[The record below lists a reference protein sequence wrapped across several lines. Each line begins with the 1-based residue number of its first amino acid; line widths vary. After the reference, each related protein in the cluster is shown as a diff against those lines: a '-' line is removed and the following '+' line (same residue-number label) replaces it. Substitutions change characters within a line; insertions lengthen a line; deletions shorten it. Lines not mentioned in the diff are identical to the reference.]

1 MADKISQIYTKAR
14 EKGVLTDGLTEDM
27 FREQTKT
34 DEGLRSFYDIATSK
48 GMKFHP
54 FDEFKERF
62 YGSSPSEE
70 STINTIS
77 TTDTQDTVPS
87 LVSEWKKKEEEKK
100 SAPFDIS
107 TDISG
112 MGMLDVI
119 TAKRASIDRTH
130 NQLNKALGMQLFDT
144 PATDLDAAM
153 AMERDAK
160 TPAEK
165 TNAFAKAWGEHT
177 EEGKAALSAAD
188 AAFNKKQEEF
198 INGWKHTDGYRELAT
213 RLQQGIANK
222 TISEEEANRQ
232 LGEAFLN
239 QYGNSLEAYR
249 ESLYSD
255 YMNQAQAAME
265 QSPHKIDVAGYGAQ
279 TAVKQNAALSSRIDK
294 EIERRNEEFAKAE
307 NERWEKES
315 VGERMLGAMVNDNT
329 LDTRKSAIS
338 AELRAA
344 QSYAKQAEDIVEAV
358 RSNRNFFADFGVS
371 FGKTITSADTWDFG
385 VGQLM
390 NSVALKN
397 AADKADKGAPLTKD
411 EELLL
416 EAAANYMA
424 VSMYYSDKVGRGT
437 KAGQT
442 TAASIPFMLEF
453 LLTAGVGS
461 AMANATTRGIT
472 RFATRMMGKK
482 MANKAVSIGTEVT
495 GKMIGDLAYAE
506 LLTNTFGT
514 PKVIEGTVSRVNG
527 TVMPTLN
534 DKANGF
540 EYAGRVGQQGVGEA
554 FWNAHS
560 DQFIENWSEVI
571 FGGLDPLK
579 KPMAAAMQGSKF
591 FGAIERNAVTG
602 AIIRGWNN
610 PALTA
615 MRKNTRFGGLFEET
629 MEEEVGGLLRLAANT
644 DVNSLKEA
652 GLDLDSQIDIVLGL
666 APSVLL
672 MNGYGGA
679 LHYAHQGDN
688 IRNMRKA
695 LETDAERELFDKLMK
710 ASRSGEFGV
719 QAHDFIREVVNN
731 NHLPAE
737 VKMELIK
744 GTVVRYRDILSDE
757 VKQADEKVQ
766 QENDERIGNEVD
778 RMTYNGSGD
787 IYFTRDSEGR
797 KVCITGGKIAFD
809 KTTQDGRTTFTLNTE
824 ESDPTVTVRVIG
836 VNGMVSSEFE
846 VETSTLPNSIGGAK
860 ADLQKQFNINYS
872 RALRN
877 GDATFT
883 AGEYVY
889 DTATGA
895 YIGTKEDYEKIEQ
908 KAKED
913 DADVTD
919 GQTPDT
925 ENTEEQEDDGIIHVD
940 TGEESTEDMGEQDDT
955 TPIDID
961 LGDGTESTTEQAQ
974 PESTTTPAESE
985 NVEPIDTKK
994 AHRQGGIRKIP
1005 ATVYGKDV
1013 RIGYMGK
1020 SIYYNAD
1027 GSINME
1033 RSTISIQDERG
1044 SLVRKNSERY
1054 QEYVNALNTALR
1066 RDRAKAI
1073 EKAERAKQAE
1083 QAAVEEQAA
1092 QEAAVQEQAAA
1103 EQVAQEQT
1111 AEQAVQEEQPVLT
1124 EEQQEQAALGQIVAE
1139 VEQKHIK
1146 KDGTFSEDTTPEQQ
1160 FVYIMSVDKTGL
1172 TDAVTAARE
1181 SVAQLDTELAEL
1193 PNNKRMSAANRM
1205 LLTKRKQAERQA
1217 WIDVAKKYAGED
1229 VSEIAQAPQIL
1240 PDDNG
1245 DANNTVDN
1253 STKMS
1258 DEEVNIILSQIEND
1272 AEPAIEIELT
1282 PDNWVAQFGEDGIIE
1297 TPIGEV
1303 KMGENQYLKLAQ
1315 KGRNGKLGMIKPTL
1329 ENPTVVIEEDSIAKD
1344 GQETERASSYI
1355 FVKSFVGE
1363 DGHRTY
1369 YFTSI
1374 TVRKDGR
1381 EVVVSNQEKE
1391 RSRIKRLLKYGRL
1404 AYIKEATLPSES
1416 NTSTQGNQ
1424 SANPIGDVSDRK
1436 GTENNSS
1443 VQEQPS
1449 ENLSETEQP
1458 TPKQPATATT
1468 EQVEPPVD
1476 TTITEPIDLTADDV
1490 VLLVS
1495 RAKNRTQLARKVMEN
1510 GEVSYYNI
1518 SANKKIKASEELSE
1532 EPWFEGTKHI
1542 VYRKVGNTY
1551 VPYIALSTA
1560 RDLGNRFRGTIV
1572 PAKEYN
1578 GSSIP
1583 NFDTTS
1589 NKLYRKTES
1598 GKYEQIGNAGKTEAD
1613 YEGWRNKYKT
1623 LDKILDAPVF
1633 GDITFWDLLQMWRG
1647 NAGDRNVNHAK
1658 GTARKTYSSPL
1669 DVIKDKLPDADTN
1682 VAIVRD
1688 HVLELLKVWN
1698 WYVKEHNLDEH
1709 FANDNA
1715 LLPAAEAMY
1724 RSMRE
1729 DLYKDEAKQEE
1740 RTLRI
1745 DVPVNDAAGSLTK
1758 KNFTNPIYQM
1768 MVVLDIAR
1776 EVSDGKQE
1784 LIDEQKYPRIE
1795 GEGQKNLPKKLR
1807 YGFSKANTQKRSAEE
1822 ILEDIN
1828 SRYIYTDAAKLKE
1841 HVEGLSTQEIKEL
1854 AQLINNKRNG
1864 KRPEDLPMYQQKV
1877 AELFANAEGSKAK
1890 KNKIRDA
1897 IKSNTQKTDSAAEQQ
1912 KEPMS
1917 AEDRKAMQDRMDFLA
1932 QKEDFDLPMSD
1943 DELEELAD
1951 LRQKLAEFS
1960 IGQAEANPQTAERQL
1975 ATQVALECLDNAG
1988 VKVVQVS
1995 DAEREGLF
2003 DNAHAQGAE
2012 MMAVND
2018 KFNQQLEEYTDEN
2031 ADNIKLDCGFPSKGL
2046 LLAGIPD
2053 KKIRLNGETLRKKM
2067 KSHGF
2072 TTEDLKNLPMFLQ
2085 HPIAV
2090 FEGKYP
2096 NTYGVLIE
2104 MTLNGK
2110 NTLVAIDIKNAEID
2124 GFTLVSSVYDK
2135 SATSVVTWINKGM
2148 MLSVD
2153 KTKALR
2159 YILTDAPIAPKDN
2172 RKGTSDTSIKN
2183 EEVISAAKVIQNF
2196 DTAKSFG
2203 ENSSEF
2209 QIVYHGSNA
2218 MFDRFDH
2225 SFMGS
2230 GEGAQVFG
2238 WGTYVSDVKEIG
2250 KAYAKGVLHS
2260 TYKGDV
2266 FKDADIED
2274 SRDEFDEDEVLFEF
2288 IDFARD
2294 EIASERNVPKH
2305 SITYKEVSERL
2316 MEYAAQIEKKYEQTG
2331 DVFYLERAEFEKKL
2345 AQFVLSDKA
2354 KQNLR
2359 YGSPT
2364 LYEVEIPDNNGS
2376 NYLMYEQPIGKDA
2389 ERIKRALYSEL
2400 IQADPEAFDSENAR
2414 KILWNQ
2420 LNSEFA
2426 EDIMVGDV
2434 YGNISTHLGSDM
2446 AASQFLNSLGYVGL
2460 SYPTEYVSKGGNEDG
2475 TRNYVIFNER
2485 DLDIKDRAELM
2496 QRPNG
2501 VVYGWAQDGV
2511 IYLTKEGLNPNTPIH
2526 EYTHLWARAMMQNN
2540 PEGWQSIINT
2550 FKGTP
2555 LWDEVVNDPNYA
2567 NLTSDDAICSEVLAR
2582 YSGKRGAARFEKEA
2596 GKMIVDGIQ
2605 TGEIDQVKSLI
2616 QRLRDALNKFWDWVG
2631 KELFDI
2637 KSFDSK
2643 ESIAD
2648 RVLYDLVNGTDIGQ
2662 RKSSDNSNNNSLP
2675 DIEFSIS
2682 PEERAAA
2689 QEDWENSLPELFS
2702 IDEST
2707 KKEMERLS
2715 QDVSG
2720 SLLRIN
2726 PASPEL
2732 YNSSFM
2738 RGASNYIAKAFD
2750 RTEPIRVMM
2759 DNINKW
2765 RKANGMPPISGD
2777 LDVRT
2782 QIESVRSIVAN
2793 KLHYIEF
2800 HQKKELREAIQALA
2814 KTVAE
2819 SEFYQRYKTEKV
2831 TDDKGKPIIL
2841 SPVELIERYLI
2852 CQDNIERTQM
2862 GISRGLPEF
2871 TKRMGV
2877 DMVQYREEFLE
2888 AFGKTDEQ
2896 REQIKDLWRKIR
2908 VMTDIVLDEGLEGGL
2923 ISEEK
2928 YKEMKARKFY
2938 IPERDFAEDESKEKD
2953 EDEKK
2958 KNEIINLSGIRKNR
2972 QLEAMKKAE
2981 GAESLARSPLAF
2993 IEHDVQDAIQKSEEN
3008 KVKLTMYRLLQEN
3021 AEWCEAVHMPKPS
3034 EVHFDEDGNRVTN
3047 APSREERENME
3058 WIRGQIRMLQAELS
3072 AATTEEEKAEI
3083 GEAIGELYDQM
3094 PYADSYET
3102 SELFRGQQKQDPTI
3116 VGVYVNGAL
3125 CEMKFPG
3132 LELLANALNNKFDTR
3147 GTVKMISKL
3156 SSRISAQ
3163 FTVNNP
3169 TFFVVN
3175 LARDIP
3181 FVLAKGFSEYGI
3193 EFEARFSANFAVC
3206 QRAVMSYLWNKETG
3220 DKQTDKL
3227 LQDFL
3232 NGGGNMGYSIQED
3245 IAELRA
3251 DVRKLN
3257 PEDKK
3262 STTER
3267 VVKGVLTLG
3276 YTEMGRVANLLN
3288 DYSEIITRFAAYKSV
3303 VDMGLGHNE
3312 GIKAA
3317 HNLSTNFNRKGLG
3330 RPFLNLFNSFAMFAN
3345 ATIQGAMGFWRS
3357 FDSTKHAMR
3366 AVAGFIF
3373 VPAFLGFLDTILN
3386 PDDDDDEY
3394 AISDYDRDNKVILG
3408 NFRIPLSEQMKPFWC
3423 IGVNIA
3429 LAMRGRR
3436 NAQQIANS
3444 MLSSILTNLLPL
3456 PQNLTNL
3463 PTLLVN
3469 TTLGSKDLSPA
3480 QIIEQTL
3487 LPTMFQNVGQLADN
3501 RNFMGG
3507 KLRYDIGDIPE
3518 YTMADNEA
3526 ALYKDFAYLAY
3537 RISGGD
3543 KDIASKHK
3551 TDGSGRKVWADINP
3565 KQIHAALFLV
3575 PSGYMDFV
3583 CTAYGLVKS
3592 AVTQTPVEDNV
3603 RAKDIPIANRFYSSQ
3618 NPDMFRASVAREA
3631 RTIITRQDDMMD
3643 NYTAQMSKNF
3653 ALSQQYYKMGLYDKA
3668 EQYKA
3673 AAEKSKNLIMQENTM
3688 EYNVLK
3694 GCYEAYKNASIAYTA
3709 KQIGMDKKLFKKT
3722 YPQFDYEQMEAN
3734 EKQAV
3739 SNLLTAIYI
3748 YNGQRVDTKVAKG
3761 LQSRYG
3767 ALTVKD
3773 YLDWKDNNTKNK

>member
-1 MADKISQIYTKAR
+1 
-14 EKGVLTDGLTEDM
+14 
-27 FREQTKT
+27 
-34 DEGLRSFYDIATSK
+34 
-48 GMKFHP
+48 
-54 FDEFKERF
+54 
-62 YGSSPSEE
+62 
-70 STINTIS
+70 
-77 TTDTQDTVPS
+77 
-87 LVSEWKKKEEEKK
+87 
-100 SAPFDIS
+100 
-107 TDISG
+107 
-112 MGMLDVI
+112 
-119 TAKRASIDRTH
+119 
-130 NQLNKALGMQLFDT
+130 
-144 PATDLDAAM
+144 
-153 AMERDAK
+153 
-160 TPAEK
+160 
-165 TNAFAKAWGEHT
+165 
-177 EEGKAALSAAD
+177 
-188 AAFNKKQEEF
+188 
-198 INGWKHTDGYRELAT
+198 
-213 RLQQGIANK
+213 
-222 TISEEEANRQ
+222 
-232 LGEAFLN
+232 
-239 QYGNSLEAYR
+239 
-249 ESLYSD
+249 
-255 YMNQAQAAME
+255 
-265 QSPHKIDVAGYGAQ
+265 
-279 TAVKQNAALSSRIDK
+279 
-294 EIERRNEEFAKAE
+294 
-307 NERWEKES
+307 
-315 VGERMLGAMVNDNT
+315 
-329 LDTRKSAIS
+329 
-338 AELRAA
+338 
-344 QSYAKQAEDIVEAV
+344 
-358 RSNRNFFADFGVS
+358 
-371 FGKTITSADTWDFG
+371 
-385 VGQLM
+385 
-390 NSVALKN
+390 
-397 AADKADKGAPLTKD
+397 
-411 EELLL
+411 
-416 EAAANYMA
+416 
-424 VSMYYSDKVGRGT
+424 
-437 KAGQT
+437 
-442 TAASIPFMLEF
+442 
-453 LLTAGVGS
+453 
-461 AMANATTRGIT
+461 
-472 RFATRMMGKK
+472 
-482 MANKAVSIGTEVT
+482 
-495 GKMIGDLAYAE
+495 
-506 LLTNTFGT
+506 
-514 PKVIEGTVSRVNG
+514 
-527 TVMPTLN
+527 
-534 DKANGF
+534 
-540 EYAGRVGQQGVGEA
+540 
-554 FWNAHS
+554 
-560 DQFIENWSEVI
+560 
-571 FGGLDPLK
+571 
-579 KPMAAAMQGSKF
+579 
-591 FGAIERNAVTG
+591 
-602 AIIRGWNN
+602 
-610 PALTA
+610 
-615 MRKNTRFGGLFEET
+615 
-629 MEEEVGGLLRLAANT
+629 
-644 DVNSLKEA
+644 
-652 GLDLDSQIDIVLGL
+652 
-666 APSVLL
+666 
-672 MNGYGGA
+672 
-679 LHYAHQGDN
+679 
-688 IRNMRKA
+688 
-695 LETDAERELFDKLMK
+695 
-710 ASRSGEFGV
+710 
-719 QAHDFIREVVNN
+719 
-731 NHLPAE
+731 
-737 VKMELIK
+737 
-744 GTVVRYRDILSDE
+744 
-757 VKQADEKVQ
+757 
-766 QENDERIGNEVD
+766 
-778 RMTYNGSGD
+778 
-787 IYFTRDSEGR
+787 
-797 KVCITGGKIAFD
+797 
-809 KTTQDGRTTFTLNTE
+809 
-824 ESDPTVTVRVIG
+824 
-836 VNGMVSSEFE
+836 
-846 VETSTLPNSIGGAK
+846 
-860 ADLQKQFNINYS
+860 
-872 RALRN
+872 
-877 GDATFT
+877 
-883 AGEYVY
+883 
-889 DTATGA
+889 
-895 YIGTKEDYEKIEQ
+895 
-908 KAKED
+908 
-913 DADVTD
+913 
-919 GQTPDT
+919 
-925 ENTEEQEDDGIIHVD
+925 
-940 TGEESTEDMGEQDDT
+940 
-955 TPIDID
+955 
-961 LGDGTESTTEQAQ
+961 
-974 PESTTTPAESE
+974 
-985 NVEPIDTKK
+985 
-994 AHRQGGIRKIP
+994 
-1005 ATVYGKDV
+1005 
-1013 RIGYMGK
+1013 
-1020 SIYYNAD
+1020 
-1027 GSINME
+1027 
-1033 RSTISIQDERG
+1033 
-1044 SLVRKNSERY
+1044 
-1054 QEYVNALNTALR
+1054 
-1066 RDRAKAI
+1066 
-1073 EKAERAKQAE
+1073 
-1083 QAAVEEQAA
+1083 
-1092 QEAAVQEQAAA
+1092 
-1103 EQVAQEQT
+1103 
-1111 AEQAVQEEQPVLT
+1111 
-1124 EEQQEQAALGQIVAE
+1124 
-1139 VEQKHIK
+1139 
-1146 KDGTFSEDTTPEQQ
+1146 
-1160 FVYIMSVDKTGL
+1160 
-1172 TDAVTAARE
+1172 
-1181 SVAQLDTELAEL
+1181 
-1193 PNNKRMSAANRM
+1193 
-1205 LLTKRKQAERQA
+1205 
-1217 WIDVAKKYAGED
+1217 
-1229 VSEIAQAPQIL
+1229 
-1240 PDDNG
+1240 
-1245 DANNTVDN
+1245 
-1253 STKMS
+1253 
-1258 DEEVNIILSQIEND
+1258 
-1272 AEPAIEIELT
+1272 
-1282 PDNWVAQFGEDGIIE
+1282 
-1297 TPIGEV
+1297 
-1303 KMGENQYLKLAQ
+1303 
-1315 KGRNGKLGMIKPTL
+1315 
-1329 ENPTVVIEEDSIAKD
+1329 
-1344 GQETERASSYI
+1344 
-1355 FVKSFVGE
+1355 
-1363 DGHRTY
+1363 
-1369 YFTSI
+1369 
-1374 TVRKDGR
+1374 
-1381 EVVVSNQEKE
+1381 
-1391 RSRIKRLLKYGRL
+1391 
-1404 AYIKEATLPSES
+1404 
-1416 NTSTQGNQ
+1416 
-1424 SANPIGDVSDRK
+1424 
-1436 GTENNSS
+1436 
-1443 VQEQPS
+1443 
-1449 ENLSETEQP
+1449 
-1458 TPKQPATATT
+1458 
-1468 EQVEPPVD
+1468 
-1476 TTITEPIDLTADDV
+1476 
-1490 VLLVS
+1490 
-1495 RAKNRTQLARKVMEN
+1495 
-1510 GEVSYYNI
+1510 
-1518 SANKKIKASEELSE
+1518 
-1532 EPWFEGTKHI
+1532 
-1542 VYRKVGNTY
+1542 
-1551 VPYIALSTA
+1551 
-1560 RDLGNRFRGTIV
+1560 
-1572 PAKEYN
+1572 
-1578 GSSIP
+1578 
-1583 NFDTTS
+1583 
-1589 NKLYRKTES
+1589 
-1598 GKYEQIGNAGKTEAD
+1598 
-1613 YEGWRNKYKT
+1613 
-1623 LDKILDAPVF
+1623 
-1633 GDITFWDLLQMWRG
+1633 
-1647 NAGDRNVNHAK
+1647 
-1658 GTARKTYSSPL
+1658 
-1669 DVIKDKLPDADTN
+1669 
-1682 VAIVRD
+1682 
-1688 HVLELLKVWN
+1688 
-1698 WYVKEHNLDEH
+1698 
-1709 FANDNA
+1709 
-1715 LLPAAEAMY
+1715 MY

-1729 DLYKDEAKQEE
+1729 DLYGDKAKQEE

-1745 DVPVNDAAGSLTK
+1745 DVPANDAAGSLTK

-1795 GEGQKNLPKKLR
+1795 GDGQKNLPKKLR
-1807 YGFSKANTQKRSAEE
+1807 YGFGKANTQKRSAEE

-1841 HVEGLSTQEIKEL
+1841 YVEGLSTEEIKEL
-1854 AQLINNKRNG
+1854 AQLVDSKREG
-1864 KRPEDLPMYQQKV
+1864 KAFRELPAYLQAV
-1877 AELFANAEGSKAK
+1877 SELFTNAEGSKAK

-1897 IKSNTQKTDSAAEQQ
+1897 IKSNTQQADSVEEQQ

-1932 QKEDFDLPMSD
+1932 AKEDYDEPMSN
-1943 DELEELAD
+1943 DELEELAK
-1951 LRQKLAEFS
+1951 LRKKLAEFS
-1960 IGQAEANPQTAERQL
+1960 IGQVEANPQTAERQL
-1975 ATQVALECLDNAG
+1975 ATQTALECLDNAR
-1988 VKVVQVS
+1988 VKVVQVG
-1995 DAEREGLF
+1995 DAEIEGLF

-2031 ADNIKLDCGFPSKGL
+2031 ADNIKLECGFPSEGL

-2053 KKIRLNGETLRKKM
+2053 KNIRLNGETLRKKIR
-2067 KSHGF
+2067 KHGF
-2072 TTEDLKNLPMFLQ
+2072 SAEDLKNLPMYLQ

-2090 FEGKYP
+2090 FEGTHP

-2218 MFDRFDH
+2218 MLDRFDH
-2225 SFMGS
+2225 RFMGN
-2230 GEGAQVFG
+2230 GEGAQAYG
-2238 WGTYVSDVKEIG
+2238 WGTYVTQVKSIGESYASRTYNRSSRIQYNGDLSRYFRNFNNNGSTEIS
-2250 KAYAKGVLHS
+2250 VS
-2260 TYKGDV
+2260 V
-2266 FKDADIED
+2266 EIED
-2274 SRDEFDEDEVLFEF
+2274 AIREVAEKRGVSVSAVSYDELIDYMKYRLEF
-2288 IDFARD
+2288 IK
-2294 EIASERNVPKH
+2294 SW
-2305 SITYKEVSERL
+2305 Y
-2316 MEYAAQIEKKYEQTG
+2316 EKITG
-2331 DVFYLERAEFEKKL
+2331 DKHKSYWLKKVEETEDFVKFLE
-2345 AQFVLSDKA
+2345 SDDTRQK
-2354 KQNLR
+2354 LR
-2359 YGSPT
+2359 YFLEDNKHV
-2364 LYEVEIPDNNGS
+2364 LYEVDIPDNNGS

-2400 IQADPEAFDSENAR
+2400 IQADPEAYDSENTR

-2420 LNSEFA
+2420 LNSLFT
-2426 EDIMVGDV
+2426 EDVNGNEV
-2434 YGNISTHLGSDM
+2434 YGNISYYLGSDM
-2446 AASQFLNSLGYVGL
+2446 AASQFLDSMGYTGI
-2460 SYPTEYVSKGGNEDG
+2460 SYPAEYRTGGRKDG
-2475 TRNYVIFNER
+2475 ARNFVIFNER

-2501 VVYGWAQDGV
+2501 VIYGWAQDGV
-2511 IYLTKEGLNPNTPIH
+2511 IYLTKDGLNPNTPIH

-2540 PEGWQSIINT
+2540 PKGWQSIINT

-2648 RVLYDLVNGTDIGQ
+2648 RVLYDLVNGTKLSSEKVSENLDSQKNSSNFAPTISKKQFVKLTRQIADKYRIRYRLSNEEEVENADAYYDRNEDRIVIQTPIALEDIEEQNTEYNGVMPEYTARMVVEETLFHENIHKFFEHSGKDHDTNVWSVSDLIKRYASKEWLDDMYENHIKQ
-2662 RKSSDNSNNNSLP
+2662 EYDQEEWDEELCTYYLSFLMANGHIGEFLQGVVKDNGWKLTEHGFPNEDVTNENAIAIDAYYDILEILEYNNYETSEECNKRTEEFNKRDNLSASAQTGISSNVSSLP
-2675 DIEFSIS
+2675 DVEFSIS

-2689 QEDWENSLPELFS
+2689 QEDWENSLPKLFS

-2738 RGASNYIAKAFD
+2738 RWASNYIAKAFD

-2765 RKANGMPPISGD
+2765 RRANGMPPISGD

-2800 HQKKELREAIQALA
+2800 HQKKELREVIQALA

-2831 TDDKGKPIIL
+2831 TDDNGEPIIL

-2877 DMVQYREEFLE
+2877 NMVQYREEFLE

-2928 YKEMKARKFY
+2928 YKEAKARKFY
-2938 IPERDFAEDESKEKD
+2938 IPERDFADNESKEKD

-2972 QLEAMKKAE
+2972 QLEAMKKAK

-3147 GTVKMISKL
+3147 NIKEMISKL
-3156 SSRISAQ
+3156 SSYISAQ

-3193 EFEARFSANFAVC
+3193 EFEARFSANFIVC
-3206 QRAVMSYLWNKETG
+3206 QRAVKSYLRNKEMG

-3232 NGGGNMGYSIQED
+3232 NGGGNMGYAIQED
-3245 IAELRA
+3245 IAKFR
-3251 DVRKLN
+3251 DDIRSLN
-3257 PEDKK
+3257 PENKR
-3262 STTER
+3262 STTRR
-3267 VVKGVLTLG
+3267 VVTGVLSLG
-3276 YTEMGRVANLLN
+3276 YTEMGRVANVLN

-3357 FDSTKHAMR
+3357 FDTKKHAMR

-3373 VPAFLGFLDTILN
+3373 VPALLGFFDTILN

-3394 AISDYDRDNKVILG
+3394 AISDYDRDNKFILG
-3408 NFRIPLSEQMKPFWC
+3408 NFRKPLNEQMKPFWC

-3463 PTLLVN
+3463 PTLFVN
-3469 TTLGSKDLSPA
+3469 STLGGKDISIA
-3480 QIIEQTL
+3480 QIVEQTL

-3526 ALYKDFAYLAY
+3526 ALYKDLAYLAY

-3551 TDGSGRKVWADINP
+3551 TDGSGREVWADINP
-3565 KQIHAALFLV
+3565 KQIHAALFPI

-3583 CTAYGLVKS
+3583 CTAYGLVRS

-3668 EQYKA
+3668 EQYRA
-3673 AAEKSKNLIMQENTM
+3673 TAEKSKNLIMQENTM

-3694 GCYEAYKNASIAYTA
+3694 GCYEAYKKASIAYTA

-3748 YNGQRVDTKVAKG
+3748 YNGQRVDTKVAQG